1 MATPYI
7 QAGFRARFDWGLAG
21 ASNLAPEVAIVA
33 VVDVLSFTTTLTV
46 AVDNGIEVFPFY
58 WRDERAEAF
67 AKEHDAVLAVGR
79 SQAERGRIS
88 LSAPTV
94 RAANGIERLVLPS
107 PNGSTISR
115 DVADLGATVIGV
127 SLRNADAAADW
138 TIRQLADRPDTSVAA
153 IAGGERW
160 PDGSLR
166 PAVEDL
172 WGAGAYLAA
181 LAERG
186 FGPLSP
192 EARAAAGA
200 YTAIADDVPA
210 ALRAS
215 VGGQELIAWN
225 YAGDVEVAAEVNATK
240 LVPLLRGE
248 SFTAWSRGAPPAP
261 ASRCHPDR

>member
-1 MATPYI
+1 MGNPYL

-21 ASNLAPEVAIVA
+21 ANNLAPDVAIVA

-46 AVDNGIEVFPFY
+46 AVDKGIEVFPFH

-67 AKEHDAVLAVGR
+67 AKKHDAVLAVGR
-79 SQAERGRIS
+79 SQARPGQIS
-88 LSAPTV
+88 LSPPTV
-94 RAANGIERLVLPS
+94 RAAKKLERLVLPS
-107 PNGSTISR
+107 PNGSAISR
-115 DVADLGATVIGV
+115 DVAGQGVTVIGV
-127 SLRNADAAADW
+127 SLRNADAAAAW
-138 TIRQLADRPDTSVAA
+138 TISRLADRPGASIAA

-200 YTAIADDVPA
+200 YAAIADDVPS
-210 ALRAS
+210 ALRACA
-215 VGGQELIAWN
+215 GGQELITWN
-225 YAGDVEVAAEVNATK
+225 YADDVEVAAEVNAST
-240 LVPLLRGE
+240 LVPLLTGE
-248 SFTAWSRGAPPAP
+248 NFTA
-261 ASRCHPDR
+261 